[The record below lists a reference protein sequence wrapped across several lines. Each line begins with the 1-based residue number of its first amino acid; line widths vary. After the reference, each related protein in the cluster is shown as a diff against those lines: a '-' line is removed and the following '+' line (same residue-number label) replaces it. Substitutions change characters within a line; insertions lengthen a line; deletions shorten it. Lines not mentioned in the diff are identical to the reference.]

1 MPLAERNRD
10 PWPGRRIS
18 NGAVAAGTVPF
29 LAGALLVVGL
39 PPASGQSAAIQPR
52 VVDVPSRPAFVR
64 PPGTRE
70 QPARAGQPLPGSSL
84 LRTQRPGRMQVQ
96 LADGR
101 GFRLGGDAMLRLSDD
116 ALQLE
121 RGEIIAWLKP
131 GTRSSAPLRV
141 RTRVGTAS
149 IVGTTLFIEA
159 GPDQVRF
166 LSWEGKVRVDPEDG
180 QPPVILNGAE
190 TVVWKGGAWGP
201 RTRLS
206 PEEARTR
213 RRASRLLNGFAQPM
227 ETLPLVERTLQEV
240 SASGPAEASSGP
252 IR

>member
-1 MPLAERNRD
+1 MPLAE
-10 PWPGRRIS
+10 PHHAAWPGRWIS
-18 NGAVAAGTVPF
+18 KRAVVAGTLPV
-29 LAGALLVVGL
+29 LASALLVAGL
-39 PPASGQSAAIQPR
+39 PAASGQSAAIQPR

-64 PPGTRE
+64 PPGTPE
-70 QPARAGQPLPGSSL
+70 QPARAGQPLPGRSL

-131 GTRSSAPLRV
+131 GIRPSAPLRV

-166 LSWEGKVRVDPEDG
+166 LSWEGKVRVDPDDG
-180 QPPVILNGAE
+180 RPPLILNGAE
-190 TVVWKGGAWGP
+190 TVVWKDGAWGA

-213 RRASRLLNGFAQPM
+213 RRNSRLLNGFAQPM
-227 ETLPLVERTLQEV
+227 ETLPLVDRTVREV
-240 SASGPAEASSGP
+240 SAAGPAEAFSGP
-252 IR
+252 VR

>member
-1 MPLAERNRD
+1 MALAERHLS
-10 PWPGRRIS
+10 PWRGLPIS
-18 NGAVAAGTVPF
+18 SGAVAAGTATC
-29 LAGALLVVGL
+29 LAGALLAAGL
-39 PPASGQSAAIQPR
+39 PSASGQSAAIQPR
-52 VVDVPSRPAFVR
+52 VLEVPSRPAFVR

-70 QPARAGQPLPGSSL
+70 QPAKAGQPLPGRSL

-101 GFRLGGDAMLRLSDD
+101 GFRLGGDAVLRLSDD

-131 GTRSSAPLRV
+131 GIRPSGPLRV

-180 QPPVILNGAE
+180 HPPVILNGAE
-190 TVVWKGGAWGP
+190 TVVWKGGAWGA

-206 PEEARTR
+206 PEDARTR
-213 RRASRLLNGFAQPM
+213 RRTSRLLNGFAQQM
-227 ETLPLVERTLQEV
+227 ETLPLVERTLREV
-240 SASGPAEASSGP
+240 SAAGPVDASASP
-252 IR
+252 VR